1 MDCCDHGIEDC
12 GCNIGGASPGVDVD
26 IYDVCVGD
34 CDTGDGGEK
43 DEWWRKK

>member
-12 GCNIGGASPGVDVD
+12 DCNIGGARPGVDVD
-26 IYDVCVGD
+26 VYDVCVGD